1 MIKMK
6 ETCKEKLKL
15 RKGTKV
21 VLTVLITLISYT
33 IYLKAQKWGI
43 HTDNLIDMTKCS
55 LAWLWL
61 CMGQISTLILIWE
74 EN

>member
-6 ETCKEKLKL
+6 KTYKERLKL
-15 RKGTKV
+15 RKETKV
-21 VLTVLITLISYT
+21 VLTVLITLISYI

-43 HTDNLIDMTKCS
+43 HTGNLIDMTKCT
-55 LAWLWL
+55 LAWIWL
-61 CMGQISTLILIWE
+61 IMGQVSTLILIWE